1 MKLTQVFLL
10 GHLFASAN
18 AINPPSDNSKLSTQH
33 DGANCKQACTALA
46 SEFPGRLHYKDSDSS
61 FTIWDQKQLET
72 NYICRV
78 QPESASEVSRILQ
91 VLVGNWCRFAVKC
104 GGHSRFPDDS
114 VSLGG
119 VTIDLGL
126 INDTVV
132 SDDRKTAQ
140 VGGGSLSRQIFASL
154 DPYGL
159 AYVGGRVGQVGIGG
173 FTLGGG
179 SSVLAAKYGWALDN
193 VLEYEVVLPNATI
206 VTASENTHADLYYA
220 LRGGGNNFGIVT
232 SFNISVFPQGPLYTG
247 SRTFSDNQTG
257 LVLKEAE
264 KIFAIQDYEDTAVGL
279 EYRYTYTQQ
288 SGWSISTTQRY
299 AEPVLHPQVFDTLNS
314 IPALDGFT
322 GGINSLANSTSA
334 EAPLGVTRNVFATLT
349 HYPSV
354 ELGNK
359 GLRILKELV
368 EGRNLTGLNPQLIT
382 YSIPAAV
389 MKLSKVRGGN
399 ALGLNAEGHL
409 IINLFSLS
417 WTNSLMDDAAYS
429 LAEDFIASFQ
439 KAAKSLN
446 AFHPFI
452 YINYANKG
460 QDVFASY
467 GNDNHKRLTEV
478 QRALDVRGVFT
489 FSGLWTGF
497 FKVR

>member
-1 MKLTQVFLL
+1 MMEQ
-10 GHLFASAN
+10 
-18 AINPPSDNSKLSTQH
+18 I
-33 DGANCKQACTALA
+33 CTALA
-46 SEFPGRLHYKDSDSS
+46 SEFSGRLHYKDSDSS

-72 NYICRV
+72 TYVCRV

-91 VLVGNWCRFAVKC
+91 VLVGSWCRFAVKC

-132 SDDRKTAQ
+132 SDDRKTAR
-140 VGGGSLSRQIFASL
+140 VGGGSLSRQIFANL

-193 VLEYEVVLPNATI
+193 VLEYEHCSHNQVVLPNATI

-247 SRTFSDNQTG
+247 SRTFGDNQTG

-264 KIFAIQDYEDTAVGL
+264 KIFATQDYEDTAIGL

-288 SGWSISTTQRY
+288 NGWSISTTQRY
-299 AEPVLHPQVFDTLNS
+299 AEPVLYPQVFDTLNS
-314 IPALDGFT
+314 IPALGSLA
-322 GGINSLANSTSA
+322 GGISSLANSTSA

-349 HYPSV
+349 HYPSI

-359 GLRILKELV
+359 GLGILKELV
-368 EGRNLTGLNPQLIT
+368 EGRNLTRLNPQLIT

-389 MKLSKVRGGN
+389 MKLSKANNELV
-399 ALGLNAEGHL
+399 
-409 IINLFSLS
+409 NLFSLS
-417 WTNSLMDDAAYS
+417 WTDSSMDDAAYS
-429 LAEDFIASFQ
+429 LAEDFIANFQ
-439 KAAKSLN
+439 KLAKSLN
-446 AFHPFI
+446 VFHPFI

-478 QRALDVRGVFT
+478 QKALDPRGVFT
-489 FSGLWTGF
+489 SFGLWTGF